1 MTLSRLSPV
10 VAALMLAACGS
21 PDPTG
26 TQPAPKAA
34 ASKLP
39 MGYGLSIQA
48 VNEAA
53 PAPVPGPSDINQAI
67 PPNDG
72 LIRLQILLAR
82 ARYSTGAVDG
92 LAGSNLGNAVAAY
105 RADKNL
111 GEGGID
117 AALLQSLTAADKQP
131 VLTVYTIAAG
141 DVAGPFIGETPEG
154 TEAQSRL
161 PALGYETPRE
171 ALAEKFH
178 ITQALLAA
186 LNPGVDFGKA
196 GEHIIVPVI
205 NPAALPD
212 VDHVVIEK
220 TANTVSAYDAQN
232 RRVAF
237 YPATVGSEDRPAPSG
252 ELTIKGVAPEPTY
265 TYDPSRLTYGS
276 GTEKLIVAAGPNNP
290 VGSVWIDLSRDT
302 YGIHGTPDPALI
314 GKTASHG
321 CIRLTNWD
329 AEQLAAVVK
338 PGVRVTLQ

>member
-1 MTLSRLSPV
+1 MTLSRLSPI

-21 PDPTG
+21 PQQDG
-26 TQPAPKAA
+26 QGAPVRNETANRT
-34 ASKLP
+34 
-39 MGYGLSIQA
+39 MGYGLST
-48 VNEAA
+48 AA
-53 PAPVPGPSDINQAI
+53 IDGATPAPVPAPADLNAVVA
-67 PPNDG
+67 PNAG

-92 LAGSNLGNAVAAY
+92 LAGSNLDNAVAAY

-117 AALLQSLTAADKQP
+117 AALLQSLTAADNQP
-131 VLTVYTIAAG
+131 ALTVYTIAAG

-154 TEAQSRL
+154 TEAQARL
-161 PALGYETPRE
+161 PALGYENPRE

-178 ITQALLAA
+178 VTQALLAA
-186 LNPGVDFGKA
+186 LNPGVDFAKA
-196 GEHIIVPVI
+196 GEQIIVPVI

-265 TYDPSRLTYGS
+265 TYDPTRLTYGS

-329 AEQLAAVVK
+329 AEQLAAAVK
-338 PGVRVTLQ
+338 PGVRVTLR